1 MAGMGARYK
10 KGSDFERFIVNAFW
24 GRGWVALRAAG
35 SGKTDKPLPDVVAV
49 RKGRIILIECK
60 TTTKDRL
67 SLKEAVEN
75 LLDFSMVAGGEAYLA
90 IRFFRK
96 QPRFYSIRDVIK
108 KGNYTVNEADEFI
121 SFDAVLGEQERLAL

>member
-10 KGSDFERFIVNAFW
+10 KGSDFERFIVNSFW
-24 GRGWVALRAAG
+24 ERGWVALRAAG

-49 RKGRIILIECK
+49 KAGRIILIECK

-67 SLKEAVEN
+67 SLKDAVEN
-75 LLDFSMVAGGEAYLA
+75 LLDFSRIAGGEAYLA

-96 QPRFYSIRDVIK
+96 HARFYSIYDVIK
-108 KGNYTVNEADEFI
+108 SGNYTLKETDKFI
-121 SFDAVLGEQERLAL
+121 DFETILGEQSRLE

>member
-24 GRGWVALRAAG
+24 ERGWVALRAAG

-49 RKGRIILIECK
+49 RNGRIVLIECK

-67 SLKEAVEN
+67 SLKKAVEN
-75 LLDFSMVAGGEAYLA
+75 LMDFSLVAGGEAYLA

-96 QPRFYSIRDVIK
+96 QPRFYNIRDVIK
-108 KGNYTVNEADEFI
+108 TGNYTVTESDEFI
-121 SFDAVLGEQERLAL
+121 SFDAILGEQARLV